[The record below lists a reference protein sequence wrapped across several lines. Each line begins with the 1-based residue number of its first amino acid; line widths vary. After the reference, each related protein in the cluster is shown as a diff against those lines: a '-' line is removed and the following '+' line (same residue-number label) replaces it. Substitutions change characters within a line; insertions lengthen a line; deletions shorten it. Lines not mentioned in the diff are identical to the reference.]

1 MTLPIDSQMENTA
14 RTTDNRNFQDLPVGL
29 DPALADQAASQSQP
43 PAGQEH
49 AIGVIAFSKEKTRE
63 QG

>member
-1 MTLPIDSQMENTA
+1 MEETA

-29 DPALADQAASQSQP
+29 DPALADQAAGRSQQ

-49 AIGVIAFSKEKTRE
+49 AIGVIAFSKEKTRQ

>member
-1 MTLPIDSQMENTA
+1 MTLPIDSQMEETA
-14 RTTDNRNFQDLPVGL
+14 RITENRNFQDLPVGL
-29 DPALADQAASQSQP
+29 DPA

-49 AIGVIAFSKEKTRE
+49 AIGVIAFSKEKTRQ